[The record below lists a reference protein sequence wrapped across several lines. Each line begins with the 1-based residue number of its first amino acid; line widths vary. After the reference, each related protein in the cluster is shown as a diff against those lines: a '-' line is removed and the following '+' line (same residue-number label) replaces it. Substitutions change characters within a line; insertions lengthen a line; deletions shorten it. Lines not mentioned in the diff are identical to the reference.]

1 MLKLRSMIASLLA
14 LLAVSA
20 QAQDRFPVAWT
31 FHVGDMYAGPK
42 GGLRGKASAFE
53 TTPEYADGTLYITTA
68 FGRVI
73 ALDPDAGTQKW
84 AFDPHVDTHAG
95 YGDFANRGVAT
106 WRDAKTGKR
115 TIFIATIDAR
125 LFALDAATGHPLPG
139 FANEGHVDL
148 KTGFAAARERPR

>member
-1 MLKLRSMIASLLA
+1 LSQIARYTALVLL
-14 LLAVSA
+14 LFRSA
-20 QAQDRFPVAWT
+20 QSQEQDRFPVAWT
-31 FHVGDMYAGPK
+31 FHAGDMYAGSK

-53 TTPEYADGTLYITTA
+53 TTPVYADGALYITTA

-84 AFDPHVDTHAG
+84 AFDPHVDTYVG

-106 WRDAKTGKR
+106 WRDAKTGRR

-125 LFALDAATGHPLPG
+125 LFALDAATSNRVCGCP
-139 FANEGHVDL
+139 
-148 KTGFAAARERPR
+148 